1 MKMTYKIQYLLESN
15 WELLI
20 SRHFSKGLFQFLGDC
35 FELLLLSNKFILK
48 PVNLLLQLLD
58 RFVSK
63 FCSCFC
69 LLQFSSKSFD
79 LFLVGLFTL
88 VGFFFSSKIL
98 VSPTSA
104 LSSAFS
110 RSCSHCT
117 SFLETSSYV
126 ASAASAFSLASFSSF
141 SKPAI
146 LLSSSTALFS
156 KTFFARSESS
166 AAVPALSSLVFAATS
181 FSSVFSRSSSSPET
195 LLLRAFISASA
206 ARSDFSFSSSC
217 RLTMPSFSVVRSSSV
232 SNCLALVASSETSSS
247 AFSALSLA
255 TLLASSQTS
264 HLSQALSF
272 STFMACIF
280 FLIASIV
287 RPL

>member
-88 VGFFFSSKIL
+88 VGFFFSLFKIL
-98 VSPTSA
+98 LT
-104 LSSAFS
+104 L
-110 RSCSHCT
+110 HE
-117 SFLETSSYV
+117 FLRN
-126 ASAASAFSLASFSSF
+126 L
-141 SKPAI
+141 
-146 LLSSSTALFS
+146 
-156 KTFFARSESS
+156 
-166 AAVPALSSLVFAATS
+166 
-181 FSSVFSRSSSSPET
+181 
-195 LLLRAFISASA
+195 FISCICC
-206 ARSDFSFSSSC
+206 FSF
-217 RLTMPSFSVVRSSSV
+217 FSG
-232 SNCLALVASSETSSS
+232 
-247 AFSALSLA
+247 
-255 TLLASSQTS
+255 
-264 HLSQALSF
+264 
-272 STFMACIF
+272 F
-280 FLIASIV
+280 F
-287 RPL
+287 